1 MQNIQ
6 EYLGKVKKKIV
17 KQKKEGDFINQQ
29 IRAVL
34 EKDFNN
40 PLVFK
45 YLKAVYLKKTTLVIE
60 TTNKV
65 FAQELFWRK
74 EDLKNKINAHQQ
86 LIKAIVV
93 K

>member
-1 MQNIQ
+1 MQNLQ

-45 YLKAVYLKKTTLVIE
+45 YLKEVYLKKTTLFIE

-74 EDLKNKINAHQQ
+74 EHLKNKINAKI
-86 LIKAIVV
+86 LLVKEIIV

>member
-6 EYLGKVKKKIV
+6 EYLGKVKKNIV

-45 YLKAVYLKKTTLVIE
+45 YLKNVYLKKTTLVIE

-74 EDLKNKINAHQQ
+74 EDLKNKINAPKQ

>member
-6 EYLGKVKKKIV
+6 EYLGKIKKKITR
-17 KQKKEGDFINQQ
+17 QKKEGDFINQQ

-45 YLKAVYLKKTTLVIE
+45 YLKDVYLKKTTLFIE
-60 TTNKV
+60 TANKS

-74 EDLKNKINAHQQ
+74 EHLKNKINAQGP
-86 LIKAIVV
+86 LIKEIIV